1 MVEAWLLPSLVS
13 SSYQRRQRLRANLGG
28 TVSRRCG
35 LDVTTVVEVGLPYPD
50 A

>member
-1 MVEAWLLPSLVS
+1 MVEAGLLPSSVS
-13 SSYQRRQRLRANLGG
+13 SSYQRRQRLRTNLGG